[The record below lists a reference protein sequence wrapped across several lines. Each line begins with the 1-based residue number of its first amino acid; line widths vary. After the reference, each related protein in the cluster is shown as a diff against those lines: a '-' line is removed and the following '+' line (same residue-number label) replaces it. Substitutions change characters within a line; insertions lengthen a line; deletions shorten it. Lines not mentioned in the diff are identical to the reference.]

1 MRPITRRIVQALA
14 YEGIALLFVGPAM
27 SLAFGRQ
34 LPSTLAL
41 AILMSTIALTWN
53 FVFNSLFER
62 WEARQ
67 PVKGRTWRR
76 RLAHGLGFEGGL
88 VLVLVPLMAWW
99 LQTSLLY
106 ALIADLGIL
115 AFFFVYTLVFTWSF
129 DRLFGLPQSARPSGD
144 A

>member
-1 MRPITRRIVQALA
+1 MKPVTRRVVQALA

-27 SLAFGRQ
+27 SLAFGQ
-34 LPSTLAL
+34 PLPSTLAL
-41 AILMSTIALTWN
+41 AILMSTIALAWN

-67 PVKGRTWRR
+67 AVKGRNWRR
-76 RLAHGLGFEGGL
+76 RLAHGVGFEGGL

-106 ALIADLGIL
+106 ALVADLGIL
-115 AFFFVYTLVFTWSF
+115 AFFFVYTLVFTWTF
-129 DRLFGLPQSARPSGD
+129 DRLFGLPQSSRPPGE